1 MIFQRVTA
9 FGRSVCFLVLFLAV
23 PWGVTQEASA
33 SPAALP
39 GQVPGL
45 PPPQKPQSP
54 GFICPAQL
62 GGAIETITN
71 HPQLQRGR
79 WGILIQTLSATPQT
93 LYARERDRYFVP
105 ASTAKLLTTA
115 AALRRLGPQFRYRT
129 AIYQA
134 ANPRLRILRVV
145 GSGDPS
151 LTDVQLGSL
160 AQQLSRQ
167 GMRHVQQILADD
179 HSYQGSAI
187 NPSWEW
193 EDIQSGY
200 GAPINSL
207 ILNQNAVELKL
218 LPQAV
223 GQPLRLEWADPV
235 EAIGWPIHNRSR
247 TVQPQDPE
255 FVEVGRD
262 FGSST
267 LQIRG
272 QLRVGGQ
279 PETVAIA
286 VLDPAQQFLR
296 HLRRALRAHQITTAQ
311 TLVTSSPRP
320 PHEREVAAVVSPPL
334 FQLIG
339 ETNQESNNLYA
350 ESLLKTL
357 GANPSRTADS
367 SAAGLD
373 VVKSSLTDLGVNPQ
387 SYVLTDGSGLSR
399 HNLVSPEALVQTLR
413 GMAQTPVAALYQAS
427 LPVAGVSGTLYKR
440 FQKTPAQGILKAK
453 TGSMSGVSTL
463 AGYLNS
469 PHFPP
474 LVFSILVNQ
483 SDQSGK
489 VLRQAIDEMVLLLT
503 RLRSC

>member
-1 MIFQRVTA
+1 
-9 FGRSVCFLVLFLAV
+9 
-23 PWGVTQEASA
+23 
-33 SPAALP
+33 
-39 GQVPGL
+39 
-45 PPPQKPQSP
+45 
-54 GFICPAQL
+54 
-62 GGAIETITN
+62 
-71 HPQLQRGR
+71 
-79 WGILIQTLSATPQT
+79 
-93 LYARERDRYFVP
+93 
-105 ASTAKLLTTA
+105 
-115 AALRRLGPQFRYRT
+115 
-129 AIYQA
+129 
-134 ANPRLRILRVV
+134 
-145 GSGDPS
+145 
-151 LTDVQLGSL
+151 
-160 AQQLSRQ
+160 
-167 GMRHVQQILADD
+167 
-179 HSYQGSAI
+179 
-187 NPSWEW
+187 
-193 EDIQSGY
+193 
-200 GAPINSL
+200 
-207 ILNQNAVELKL
+207 
-218 LPQAV
+218 
-223 GQPLRLEWADPV
+223 
-235 EAIGWPIHNRSR
+235 
-247 TVQPQDPE
+247 
-255 FVEVGRD
+255 
-262 FGSST
+262 
-267 LQIRG
+267 
-272 QLRVGGQ
+272 
-279 PETVAIA
+279 
-286 VLDPAQQFLR
+286 
-296 HLRRALRAHQITTAQ
+296 
-311 TLVTSSPRP
+311 VTSSPRP
-320 PHEREVAAVVSPPL
+320 PHEREVAAIVSPPL
-334 FQLIG
+334 SQLIE